1 MHVGVTRLILAVGV
15 GVGILTACGGGD
27 STDIVEG
34 PEAAP
39 HARGWTD
46 MAGVDPAEIPMFNP
60 NAVVAGAKASGV
72 NGSFSPVDLY
82 KHYGIPFTAGAN
94 GTGVPINGGS
104 GTTIAIVDAPGSS
117 TIAADLALFNARF
130 GLPSLTSCTSTTTG
144 VSSACTTSAS
154 AGKPYLTVIDL
165 SCGPT
170 KKTTAP
176 TCAGYDAGWGDEIA
190 LDVQYAHAFAPKA
203 NIILIMAKSS
213 AFNDMDAAVK
223 LAAAQPNVVAVS
235 MSYGGQ
241 EFKSETFFDTTFKNG
256 IANNGVVFLAST
268 GDAGDWGS
276 NKEYPAASIYVT
288 AVGGTGIKTTGEIGW
303 SGGGGGPAIFQS
315 MPSYQ
320 SNYLKTATKAQQ
332 GNLPLSISANSPT
345 AGTVS
350 GPLRAMPDVSLNA
363 DPDNSPVLVI
373 SANKI
378 GFIGGTSESAP
389 LWAGIVAQLASQ
401 TGVDAFKTRIKTAT
415 DGFGFNSLLYNPTK
429 VTAGFADVTVG
440 TNLTVGGGNA
450 CKIYC
455 VATTGYDTVT
465 GLGVPIVSSFLAA
478 YK

>member
-1 MHVGVTRLILAVGV
+1 MQLGFTRLILTVGV

-27 STDIVEG
+27 STDIVES
-34 PEAAP
+34 PDVAP
-39 HARGWTD
+39 HARGWKE
-46 MAGVDPAEIPMFNP
+46 MAGDPAVIPTFEP

-72 NGSFSPVDLY
+72 SGSFSPVDLY
-82 KHYGIPFTAGAN
+82 KHYGIPFTPGAN
-94 GTGVPINGGS
+94 GTGVPINGGA
-104 GTTIAIVDAPGSS
+104 GATIAIVDAPGSS
-117 TIAADLALFNARF
+117 TIAADLAHFNARF
-130 GLPSLTSCTSTTTG
+130 GLPPLTTCTSTTAG
-144 VSSACTTSAS
+144 VSIACSNS
-154 AGKPYLTVIDL
+154 PNPYLTVIDL

-176 TCAGYDAGWGDEIA
+176 TCAGYDAGWGGEIA

-203 NIILIMAKSS
+203 NIMLIMAKSAS
-213 AFNDMDAAVK
+213 FTDMDAAVK

-276 NKEYPAASIYVT
+276 NKEYPAASTYVT

-320 SNYLKTATKAQQ
+320 SNYLKTATTAQA
-332 GNLPLSISANSPT
+332 GNLSKSTSANSPT
-345 AGTVS
+345 PGTVL
-350 GPLRAMPDVSLNA
+350 GPLRAMPDLSLNA
-363 DPDNSPVLVI
+363 DPANSPVLVI
-373 SANKI
+373 SAGKLQLV
-378 GFIGGTSESAP
+378 GGTSESAP

-401 TGVDAFKTRIKTAT
+401 TGVAAFKTRIKTAT

-429 VTAGFADVTVG
+429 VAAGFADVTVG
-440 TNLTVGGGNA
+440 TNLTVGGSNA
-450 CKIYC
+450 CKIFC